1 MGLSLKELR
10 AIAEI
15 AELFYDYLPGSGSPK
30 WKGHVSFKTITEKVG
45 VGDFWQPGSKTP
57 MIVALL
63 ERTLEYRRGRF
74 EPLMLEIVRA
84 GLTYRQKSGNP
95 VDPSEIDKL
104 NGLILEVG
112 FKFPDLWDPDFKAS
126 LKADAGVRAKE
137 RVEEVLAREKLSATE
152 RSERSRELEQLK
164 RRFFVLHDD
173 ENRQHAGLQLE
184 KVLNRLFTVHAL
196 SPREAFRVV
205 GEQIDGSFLLDHE
218 VYLLEAK
225 WTQDPSPEADLLIFR
240 GKIEGK
246 SKYTRG
252 VFVTINGVSKEA
264 AIAITQGKQPNF
276 FIIDGY
282 DLTMLLEDNIELTEF
297 LRMRQRLL
305 AEEGQVIVP
314 FNQLDMQC

>member
-1 MGLSLKELR
+1 MGLSLKESR
-10 AIAEI
+10 AVAEI
-15 AELFYDYLPGSGSPK
+15 AELLYDFLPGSGSPK
-30 WKGHVSFKTITEKVG
+30 WKGHVSFKTIAEKVG
-45 VGDFWQPGSKTP
+45 VGDFWQPGSKTQ
-57 MIVALL
+57 MITSLI
-63 ERTLEYRRGRF
+63 ESTIEYRRGRF

-95 VDPSEIDKL
+95 VSPSEVDKL

-112 FKFPDLWDPDFKAS
+112 FKFPDLWDPGFKTS
-126 LKADAGVRAKE
+126 LQADAGVRAREK
-137 RVEEVLAREKLSATE
+137 VEEVFAQEKLAVTS
-152 RSERSRELEQLK
+152 RSERNQELEQLK
-164 RRFFVLHDD
+164 RQFFALHDD
-173 ENRQHAGLQLE
+173 ENRQRAGLHLE
-184 KVLNRLFTVHAL
+184 KVLNRLFTLHTL

-225 WTQDPSPEADLLIFR
+225 WTQEPCPEADLLIFR

-276 FIIDGY
+276 FVVDGY
-282 DLTMLLEDNIELTEF
+282 DLTMLLEDNIDLTTF
-297 LRMRQRLL
+297 LRIRQRLL
-305 AEEGQVIVP
+305 AEEGRVIVP
-314 FNQLDMQC
+314 FNQLGV